1 MAYDPNNI
9 FAKILRGEADAHVVL
24 DEEHCLGFM
33 DLMPQS
39 PGHTLIIPREPA
51 ESIFDLS
58 AETLAVLVATTRR
71 VARAV
76 KAAFEPAGMMI
87 LQLNGTDAGQTVFHI
102 HFHVI
107 PRYSGEGLTLH
118 ARSVAAPAQ
127 LREHAARIRAELD
140 SAQTTD

>member
-24 DEEHCLGFM
+24 DEEHCLAFM

-51 ESIFDLS
+51 ENIFDLS
-58 AETLAVLVATTRR
+58 AEGLGVLVATTQRI
-71 VARAV
+71 AQAV
-76 KAAFEPAGMMI
+76 KAAFQPAGVMI
-87 LQLNGTDAGQTVFHI
+87 LQLNGADAGQTVFHI

-107 PRYSGEGLTLH
+107 PRYPGEGLTLH
-118 ARSVAAPAQ
+118 ARSIADAAE
-127 LREHAARIRAELD
+127 LSEHAARVRAALEV
-140 SAQTTD
+140 A